1 MSGNRRQGA
10 DDRASTGSSSGKA
23 APGRTRAKRKP
34 AFHRTAGRGR
44 RSGNAWVLFWVMAG
58 TIVLLVL
65 LS

>member
-1 MSGNRRQGA
+1 MSGNRRESA

-34 AFHRTAGRGR
+34 TSHRIARRSR
-44 RSGNAWVLFWVMAG
+44 RSGNAWMLFWVMAG